1 MNATMRGPEELPQ
14 RSWLRLQSEV
24 RSSCLGLRAKIF
36 MNPRRVIDSCVESFL
51 NCVRSTQSWQKL
63 PNRHTRSR
71 TWQELPHS
79 KHVQMCTTPAEVA
92 KRTHKKWDMAGLP
105 HSKHVQKCTTP
116 AEVAKQKRKKWDMAE
131 VAAFQACA
139 ESAPPWQKLPYKQA
153 RSGRWQELPPSKH
166 VQKCTTLAE
175 IAKLTHKNWD
185 GSSFQPT
192 GASQRSLCEG
202 FL

>member
-14 RSWLRLQSEV
+14 RSWVRLKSEV

-51 NCVRSTQSWQKL
+51 TCVRSAQSWQKL

-79 KHVQMCTTPAEVA
+79 KHVQM
-92 KRTHKKWDMAGLP
+92 
-105 HSKHVQKCTTP
+105 CTTP